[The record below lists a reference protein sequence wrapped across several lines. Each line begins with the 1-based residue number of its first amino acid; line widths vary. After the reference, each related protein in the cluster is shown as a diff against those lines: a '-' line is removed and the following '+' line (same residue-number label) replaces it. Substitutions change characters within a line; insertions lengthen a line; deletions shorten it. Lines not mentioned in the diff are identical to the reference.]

1 MASVC
6 GSSQSR
12 FLESSHCPL
21 SQGPDQPSIVTSPGT
36 DFPILVL
43 MLFFHLRLYELA
55 AQCDLPAGKCHP
67 SHIASAWSRMPLT
80 SQSSKAHPSTTGPST
95 HSGSELPS
103 PEKTLV
109 PGRTPPRFPTSKQ
122 CAQHHS
128 VVKRHEQP
136 LRVPFCLAS
145 HLILTTTQ

>member
-1 MASVC
+1 MYLASVC
-6 GSSQSR
+6 GSSKSR

-43 MLFFHLRLYELA
+43 MSFFHPCLYELA
-55 AQCDLPAGKCHP
+55 AQCHFLADKCLP

-80 SQSSKAHPSTTGPST
+80 PQSSKAHPSTAGPST

-103 PEKTLV
+103 PEMTLV
-109 PGRTPPRFPTSKQ
+109 PMGTLACFPTSK
-122 CAQHHS
+122 HHS
-128 VVKRHEQP
+128 IVKPH
-136 LRVPFCLAS
+136 
-145 HLILTTTQ
+145 